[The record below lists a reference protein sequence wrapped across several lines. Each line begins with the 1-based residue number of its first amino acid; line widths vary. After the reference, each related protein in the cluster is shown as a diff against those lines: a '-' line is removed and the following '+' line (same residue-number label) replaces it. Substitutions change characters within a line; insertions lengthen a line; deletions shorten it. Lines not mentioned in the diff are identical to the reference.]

1 MKNEKCVERI
11 SFLVTENRKKELQD
25 FADKCG
31 FTLSAL
37 IKTALF
43 EYMKNNK

>member
-31 FTLSAL
+31 YTLSGL
-37 IKTALF
+37 IKAALV

>member
-1 MKNEKCVERI
+1 MKNEKCSERI
-11 SFLVTENRKKELQD
+11 SFLVTEKRRQELEN

-31 FTLSAL
+31 FTLSGL
-37 IKTALF
+37 IKAALV